1 MIEIT
6 TGILLNPGSLK
17 AFHSLPSNQND
28 KLITKFQ
35 EEKMLNKAKA
45 FILIVLVL
53 KVVKFLSM
61 KVFATTKSS
70 YGANA
75 KLCC

>member
-17 AFHSLPSNQND
+17 AFHSLHSSQND

-45 FILIVLVL
+45 FNPHSTGIE
-53 KVVKFLSM
+53 SGE
-61 KVFATTKSS
+61 VFINESFCH
-70 YGANA
+70 Y
-75 KLCC
+75 